1 VIRFGL
7 VGVNT
12 MHANVFA
19 GLFNGGPDGPAVL
32 DGGRVVAVWG
42 DPAEARA
49 KLVADHAIET
59 MVDDPVAMIGRIDAV
74 LIVDDHGGGA
84 SHAALARPFLEAGLP
99 TFIDKPMS
107 LDYDEAVSLFDLAER
122 RGAPLMSCS
131 ALRYADEIIALR
143 ERAAG
148 FGAPCSIVSVGP
160 GDWFYYGVHAVEA
173 YQTLVGGGAP
183 SWVHRHALPERDVA
197 VLGHDDGPTVV
208 VETLRDAA
216 YVFHLAVYGTDGWG
230 QTEIADHAAFY
241 RNTMAA
247 VLAMAQTGIPGV
259 GRDETL
265 AVLATL
271 AAGNR
276 SAETGGRVMVAEV
289 RVGRGRNDDRTIR
302 GSVMVGNAPPVA
314 LPPAAGNG

>member
-1 VIRFGL
+1 MIRFGL

-19 GLFNGGPDGPAVL
+19 GLFNGGPNGPPIL

-42 DPAEARA
+42 GPAEARDR
-49 KLVADHAIET
+49 LVADHGIET
-59 MVDDPVAMIGRIDAV
+59 VVEDPAAMIGRVDAA

-99 TFIDKPMS
+99 TFIDKPMT
-107 LDYDEAVSLFDLAER
+107 LDLAEAIALFDLAEG

-131 ALRYADEIIALR
+131 ALRFADELVALKD
-143 ERAAG
+143 RAAG
-148 FGAPCSIVSVGP
+148 FGAPCSVVSVGP

-183 SWVHRHALPERDVA
+183 SWVHRHAFPERDVA
-197 VLGHDDGPTVV
+197 VLGHDGGPTVV

-247 VLAMAQTGIPGV
+247 VLKMAQTGVPGV
-259 GRDETL
+259 SREETL

-276 SAETGGRVMVAEV
+276 SAETGGAV
-289 RVGRGRNDDRTIR
+289 RVDEVGAGD
-302 GSVMVGNAPPVA
+302 GNAGRVA
-314 LPPAAGNG
+314 PAARP